1 MGIHVSDVHTRQRS
15 PKKKAP
21 KRHWREVLK
30 NGRPLGLEYR
40 SALRKKEAYM
50 IYQRNWRKHN
60 PKYQAKWKQKNP
72 DYQAEWRQKNPDYQ
86 AEWKQKNPDY
96 RADWRRKNPKYM
108 SEYIMRRYHTDPAF
122 RMLKIMRSRI
132 YAALKAHGAAK
143 RSRTVEYIGCTP
155 DELRAHLEKQFTG
168 DMSWSNHGQLWHVDH
183 IRPCASYDHTD
194 DAQVRKCH
202 HYSNLQPMLGPENLS
217 KGSMW
222 EGQRW
227 NASDHQ

>member
-1 MGIHVSDVHTRQRS
+1 
-15 PKKKAP
+15 
-21 KRHWREVLK
+21 
-30 NGRPLGLEYR
+30 
-40 SALRKKEAYM
+40 M

-72 DYQAEWRQKNPDYQ
+72 DYQAEWRQKNPDYQAKWRQKNPDYQ